1 MSGTGFCEAGAKYLD
16 FTNEKMEA
24 LRGCE
29 KDEEISFKPAPLPA
43 AELSNLAFVSVPFP
57 KQLDLP
63 ASVCNDIRQ
72 VAGE

>member
-1 MSGTGFCEAGAKYLD
+1 MS
-16 FTNEKMEA
+16 
-24 LRGCE
+24 E
-29 KDEEISFKPAPLPA
+29 KDEEMSFKPALLPA
-43 AELSNLAFVSVPFP
+43 AELSSRAFVSVPFP